1 MKEPDLSAKDPVR
14 SMLGILFTAHP
25 WHGVPL
31 GDEYPVRVNCYIEV
45 VPSDTVKYELDK
57 KSGLLRV
64 DRPQLYSNTC
74 PMPYG
79 LVPQTLC
86 ATRVATRCNEVTGRK
101 DIVGDGDPI
110 DICVISER
118 SIPHGNL
125 LMTAR
130 LIGGLRM
137 IDRGEADDKLIAVM
151 KNDPSFGS
159 WRDLSDCPRAFIER
173 LKHYFITYKQQ
184 PGKISPCEIAEEYGV
199 EEAQHMVQLAHEDYL
214 EAYGHMSDGLTV
226 ALQRNAS
233 LPPRLPSLPAPDEE

>member
-1 MKEPDLSAKDPVR
+1 M
-14 SMLGILFTAHP
+14 
-25 WHGVPL
+25 
-31 GDEYPVRVNCYIEV
+31 GDEAPVRVNCYIEV

-57 KSGLLRV
+57 DSGHLKV

-86 ATRVATRCNEVTGRK
+86 AERVAARCNFVTGRE
-101 DIVGDGDPI
+101 DIVGDGDPM

-125 LMTAR
+125 FMNAR

-173 LKHYFITYKQQ
+173 LKHYFLTYKQQ
-184 PGKISPCEIAEEYGV
+184 PGKMSPCEIAEEYGV
-199 EEAQHMVQLAHEDYL
+199 EEAQYMIDLAHQDYL
-214 EAYGHMSDGLTV
+214 EVYGNV
-226 ALQRNAS
+226 ARDLSAALRAS
-233 LPPRLPSLPAPDEE
+233 SIAPSAHES

>member
-1 MKEPDLSAKDPVR
+1 MKTSVAPNDPVR
-14 SMLGILFTAHP
+14 NMLGVLFQAHP

-31 GDEYPVRVNCYIEV
+31 GDEAPVRVNCYIEV

-57 KSGLLRV
+57 KSGLLKV
-64 DRPQLYSNTC
+64 DRPQVYSNTC

-86 ATRVATRCNEVTGRK
+86 AKRVAQRCNEVTGRL
-101 DIVGDGDPI
+101 DIIGDGDPI

-118 SIPHGNL
+118 TIPHGNL

-151 KNDPSFGS
+151 KNDPCFGS

-184 PGKISPCEIAEEYGV
+184 PGKLSPCEIAEEYGV
-199 EEAQHMVQLAHEDYL
+199 EEAHHMVELAHLDYMD
-214 EAYGHMSDGLTV
+214 AYGHLAEGLTV
-226 ALQRNAS
+226 ALQRSTS
-233 LPPRLPSLPAPDEE
+233 LAPQIPSLPAPEKY

>member
-1 MKEPDLSAKDPVR
+1 MKKPAATDPFRNVLSV
-14 SMLGILFTAHP
+14 LYQAHP
-25 WHGVPL
+25 WHGVPI
-31 GDEYPVRVNCYIEV
+31 GDEAPVRVNCYIEV

-57 KSGLLRV
+57 VSGHLKV

-86 ATRVATRCNEVTGRK
+86 AGRVAARCNEVTGRV

-118 SIPHGNL
+118 PIPHGNL
-125 LMTAR
+125 LLTAR

-184 PGKISPCEIAEEYGV
+184 PGKTSPCEIAEEYGV
-199 EEAQHMVQLAHEDYL
+199 DEAQHMVEISHLDYMD
-214 EAYGHMSDGLTV
+214 AYGPVAAGLTD
-226 ALQRNAS
+226 ALRAS
-233 LPPRLPSLPAPDEE
+233 IRPMPGE